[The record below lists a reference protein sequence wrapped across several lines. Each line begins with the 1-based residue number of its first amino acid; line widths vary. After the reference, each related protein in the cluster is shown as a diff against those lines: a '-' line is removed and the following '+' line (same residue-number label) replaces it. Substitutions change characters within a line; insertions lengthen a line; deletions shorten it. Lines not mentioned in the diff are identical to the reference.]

1 MSYIYIYTYTYVYI
15 YIYITWW
22 SIKVILY
29 PLLLPIHTFTPT
41 VVYSLLSHSC
51 WDPSSSQMVPLLF
64 SWFFSFSLCVYLGRS
79 QAGGHIVL
87 VAMCLLSQGLKD
99 LKLGLNSTYSSV
111 WFVLLSSWIYF
122 SSEGNTNT
130 TYEVIYW
137 AGKKYW
143 KCYPISS
150 SASAW
155 GDIFSFLSNAGL
167 FTVLTIENRNIWKD
181 SI

>member
-1 MSYIYIYTYTYVYI
+1 M
-15 YIYITWW
+15 
-22 SIKVILY
+22 ILY

-41 VVYSLLSHSC
+41 VVYSLVSHSC
-51 WDPSSSQMVPLLF
+51 WDPSSCQMVPLLF

-79 QAGGHIVL
+79 QAGGHIIL

-137 AGKKYW
+137 AGK
-143 KCYPISS
+143 
-150 SASAW
+150 
-155 GDIFSFLSNAGL
+155 N
-167 FTVLTIENRNIWKD
+167 IENVTPYLHLLLLEAIY
-181 SI
+181 SHFYQTLGSLLY